1 MQGGG
6 MRLLHTERFLDPT
19 SSSAKHAR
27 HAQVVF
33 PDGITRET
41 IRRDP
46 YSPTQHHGQGS
57 QLVDVDGD
65 ERIDFLFNYTTL
77 IHGHCYPPVASA
89 IAEQANRIGAV
100 SFPSGL
106 EERLG
111 RELLRRVT
119 IQPARIRLVNSGTE
133 AVMLAIQTAREATG
147 RSRILR
153 FRGCY
158 HGSQLPIHR
167 DMEAKQ
173 ARTNEVLCAF
183 NDPDGVQ
190 ETFER
195 EGDQLACVLLDPWPS
210 RGALAPAQPDF
221 LAVIDLLR
229 RRHGALL
236 IVDEVM
242 SSRTAYQGA
251 SSQLDLA
258 PDLICL
264 GKYIGGGLPVGAV
277 AMRPDLAGLFSG
289 KSGPP
294 AIAHGGTFNG
304 NPLTMAAGIACLDD
318 LDEQQIGRLNALTED
333 LCAELRAVFSRR
345 GADWTVRHAGSLF
358 NLWPRT
364 RPPSS
369 PEEAHDPRARRELSK
384 LAFFLLRHGVVLA
397 PSGLGCLATTTRAG
411 DVEYLV
417 SAVEQ
422 YLGHAA

>member
-1 MQGGG
+1 

-27 HAQVVF
+27 QAQAVF

-65 ERIDFLFNYTTL
+65 ERIDFLFNYTSL

-89 IAEQANRIGAV
+89 IAEQANRIGAM

-111 RELLRRVT
+111 RELLRRVA

-133 AVMLAIQTAREATG
+133 AVMIAIQTVREATG

-158 HGSQLPIHR
+158 HGSHLPIRR
-167 DMEAKQ
+167 DLEAS
-173 ARTNEVLCAF
+173 RVGTDEVLCAF
-183 NDPDGVQ
+183 NDPAGVQ

-210 RGALAPAQPDF
+210 RGALAPARPDF
-221 LAVIDLLR
+221 LAVVESLR

-236 IVDEVM
+236 VVDEVM

-251 SSQLDLA
+251 SSQLELA

-264 GKYIGGGLPVGAV
+264 GKYIGGGLPIGAIV
-277 AMRPDLAGLFSG
+277 MRADLAALFSWE
-289 KSGPP
+289 SGP

-318 LDEQQIGRLNALTED
+318 LDEQQIGRLNALTEE
-333 LCAELRAVFSRR
+333 LCAELHAVFSRR

-358 NLWPRT
+358 HLWPRR

-369 PEEAHDPRARRELSK
+369 PEEAHDPRARHELRK
-384 LAFFLLRHGVVLA
+384 LAFFLVCHGVVLA

-422 YLGHAA
+422 YLAHAA

>member
-1 MQGGG
+1 

-19 SSSAKHAR
+19 SASAEHAR
-27 HAQVVF
+27 QAQAVF

-46 YSPTQHHGQGS
+46 YSPTQDHGEGS

-65 ERIDFLFNYTTL
+65 ERIDFLFNHTSL

-89 IAEQANRIGAV
+89 ITEQANRIGAM

-111 RELLRRVT
+111 RELLRRVA
-119 IQPARIRLVNSGTE
+119 IRPARIRLVNSGTE

-158 HGSQLPIHR
+158 HGSHLPIR
-167 DMEAKQ
+167 GDLDG
-173 ARTNEVLCAF
+173 ARAGTDQVLCAF
-183 NDPDGVQ
+183 NDPAGVQ
-190 ETFER
+190 KTFER

-210 RGALAPAQPDF
+210 RGALAPARPDF
-221 LAVIDLLR
+221 LAVIESLR

-236 IVDEVM
+236 VVDEVM
-242 SSRTAYQGA
+242 SSRAAYQGA
-251 SSQLDLA
+251 SSQLELA

-264 GKYIGGGLPVGAV
+264 GKYIGGGLPVGAI
-277 AMRPDLAGLFSG
+277 AMRAELATLFSRG
-289 KSGPP
+289 SGP

-304 NPLTMAAGIACLDD
+304 NPVTMAAGIACLND
-318 LDEQQIGRLNALTED
+318 LNEQQIVRINALTED
-333 LCAELRAVFSRR
+333 LCAELHAIFSRR
-345 GADWTVRHAGSLF
+345 GADWTVLHAGSLF
-358 NLWPRT
+358 HLWPRR

-369 PEEAHDPRARRELSK
+369 PEEAHDPGARDELQG

-397 PSGLGCLATTTRAG
+397 PSGLGCLATTTQAD

-417 SAVEQ
+417 SAVDQ
-422 YLGHAA
+422 YLAHAA

>member
-1 MQGGG
+1 

-27 HAQVVF
+27 QAQAVF

-65 ERIDFLFNYTTL
+65 ERIDFLFNYTSL

-89 IAEQANRIGAV
+89 IAEQASRIGAM

-111 RELLRRVT
+111 RELLRRVA

-158 HGSQLPIHR
+158 HGSHLPIRR
-167 DMEAKQ
+167 DLEA
-173 ARTNEVLCAF
+173 ARAGTDEVLCAF
-183 NDPDGVQ
+183 NDLAGVQ
-190 ETFER
+190 EVFER

-210 RGALAPAQPDF
+210 RGALAPARPDF
-221 LAVIDLLR
+221 LAAVESLR
-229 RRHGALL
+229 RRDGALL
-236 IVDEVM
+236 VVDEVM

-251 SSQLDLA
+251 SSLLELA

-264 GKYIGGGLPVGAV
+264 GKYIGGGLPIGAIV
-277 AMRPDLAGLFSG
+277 MRADLAALFSWE
-289 KSGPP
+289 SGP

-304 NPLTMAAGIACLDD
+304 NPLTMAAGLACLDD
-318 LDEQQIGRLNALTED
+318 LDERQIARVNALTGE

-345 GADWTVRHAGSLF
+345 GAGWAARHAGSLF
-358 NLWPRT
+358 QLWPRM

-369 PEEAHDPRARRELSK
+369 PEEARDPRARQELRE
-384 LAFFLLRHGVVLA
+384 LAFFLLCHGVVLA
-397 PSGLGCLATTTRAG
+397 PSGLGCLATTTRAD
-411 DVEYLV
+411 DVVYLV
-417 SAVEQ
+417 SAVDQ
-422 YLGHAA
+422 YLVHAA